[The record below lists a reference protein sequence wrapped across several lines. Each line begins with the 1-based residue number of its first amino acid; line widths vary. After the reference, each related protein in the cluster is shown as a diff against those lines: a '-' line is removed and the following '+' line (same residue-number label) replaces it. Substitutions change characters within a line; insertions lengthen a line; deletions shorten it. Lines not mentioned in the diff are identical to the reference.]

1 MTETKSIQIV
11 DFHGKLYIVI
21 VTGGEIDSGDYAM
34 HGVEMVYCQEVMDDV
49 ASVGSGM
56 AIPVNPYLTKIGAIY
71 PKLSDVPTINKEFI
85 KEWAY
90 DPKHT
95 ILVEYDE
102 KIIGEEFASRAPHIN
117 NNNEVN
123 CSIITKR

>member
-1 MTETKSIQIV
+1 MHLTETKSIQIV

-71 PKLSDVPTINKEFI
+71 PKFSDVQTINKEFI

-95 ILVEYDE
+95 ILVEYD
-102 KIIGEEFASRAPHIN
+102 
-117 NNNEVN
+117 
-123 CSIITKR
+123 